1 MAHDHHRHPIIKLQ
15 SGAFSKRRIVMRDD
29 FISIEEAATLGYDE
43 IQRIFYDEIFQLYRY
58 AGRISVGA
66 PHYVLSS
73 LLMLVAVIISLAA
86 TLGGNE
92 PVVAIFVMPLPT
104 LYVGWAIY
112 RGLIAREV
120 MLKIVYRG
128 GTLVV
133 PGSRSTGGLGRSRAQ
148 QALLERLHV
157 PVRPVTRIDELGHP
171 QTTSG

>member
-1 MAHDHHRHPIIKLQ
+1 MAHDHHRHPIIKLH

-43 IQRIFYDEIFQLYRY
+43 IQRIFYDEIVQLYRY
-58 AGRISVGA
+58 AGKASIGA

-86 TLGGNE
+86 TLGGHQ
-92 PVVAIFVMPLPT
+92 PLVAVFVMPLPL
-104 LYVGWAIY
+104 LYFGWAIY

-128 GTLVV
+128 GTLVM
-133 PGSRSTGGLGRSRAQ
+133 PGSRSTGRFGRDRAQ
-148 QALLERLHV
+148 QVLLERLHV
-157 PVRPVTRIDELGHP
+157 PIRSATRIDELGQP
-171 QTTSG
+171 QTIST